1 MSLLNN
7 LIDSFSIQ
15 NLQNFLRDKMP
26 SFKPTKEDIDYLL
39 KDKEFE
45 NYQSIIK
52 IGEAILNNEDILV
65 FASNTTEHLTERT
78 GKKNQYEIAK
88 RILKEDRKD
97 AALFIFYDDK
107 GDFRFSFVR
116 ANYLGTKRDFSDF
129 KRYSYFVSP
138 SLTNNTFIKQVGSC
152 SFTSLDE
159 IIKAFSVE
167 PLNKLFYQDIAKSFY
182 SLIGGSV
189 LENKKIVERATT
201 LIMPSNKTDNRK
213 TLQEF
218 GVRFIGR
225 TIFCWFL
232 KNKVSS
238 NNKPLIPADWL
249 SSVKVTETPDYY
261 HTYLEKLFF
270 EILNEKHSDRIA
282 ELPDG
287 HQDIPFLNGGLFE
300 PQADD
305 YYVRGTLGISK
316 YLNTLKVPNDWIA
329 LFFATLEQYN
339 FTIDENSINDS
350 EVSIDPEMLGTI
362 FENLLAEIDPD
373 TEKSA
378 RKSTGSFYTPREIVD
393 YMVEQSLINY
403 LKSKTN
409 IDNDNQLQLLFK
421 EASLQP
427 ETFTEPQRI
436 SLLNA
441 LSDVKILDPACG
453 SGAFPMGC
461 LHKIILALQ
470 KLDTDASWWKAKQIS
485 YQKNAMAKQFLK
497 EKLDNSNSDYIR
509 KLGVIQNSIYGV
521 DIQPIAAEI
530 SKLRSFLS
538 LVIDEKIID
547 DHIDGNRNIYALP
560 NLEFKFVTANT
571 LIGLE
576 EENKAKAVA
585 FDFGETETAIDELQ
599 DIRDSYLQTSG
610 KDKEAL
616 KKQFEQKQNEIAKKE
631 FGSGVTNAKT
641 QQIISWKPFSNEGSS
656 WFDPKWMFGVDKF
669 DIVIGNPPYGISVK
683 GDYRKTVLSQL
694 PKVPDFEIY
703 YFFIEIAK
711 KFLKENGV
719 KTYII
724 PNTFLFNVFAS
735 DYRKKL
741 IENWNLYLIDCTAFK
756 IFDGATVYNAITIF
770 NNTQGSKSI
779 KYKVTSDADNFQKL
793 IANRDEIISNEN
805 LLINNQN
812 WALVFKLEQK
822 IIDLI
827 KKIKNHNKLI
837 DLYDVTQGFIPYR
850 KSDLIKNFGKEK
862 GEQIIKKREWHS
874 DTKIN
879 EEYKEE
885 IWGGSINKYS
895 YSNTGSFIWYGKHL
909 ATYVDLKYF
918 NQERL
923 LIREITNPTIIGCI
937 VEEEFVNDPQ
947 IINII
952 VRKNSRSLRFLWA
965 VLNSKLATYYHFN
978 SSPKAS
984 KGAFPKILIFDINNF
999 PIPMLDDNTE
1009 DKFIIIVNQI
1019 LDNKKENLD
1028 TSVLENEI
1036 DIMVYKL
1043 YELTYDEVLVIDAGF
1058 GLSAQEY
1065 ENYSIK

>member
-1 MSLLNN
+1 MLIIQIAISNIQISRMSLLNN

-26 SFKPTKEDIDYLL
+26 SFKPTKEGIEHLL
-39 KDKEFE
+39 NDKEFE
-45 NYQSIIK
+45 NYQSILK

-88 RILKEDRKD
+88 RILKDDRKD

-116 ANYLGTKRDFSDF
+116 ANYLGTKRDFTDF
-129 KRYSYFVSP
+129 KRYSYFVSA
-138 SLTNNTFIKQVGSC
+138 SLTNNTFIKQVGGC
-152 SFTSLDE
+152 SFNSLDE

-201 LIMPSNKTDNRK
+201 LIMPTNKTDNRK

-249 SSVKVTETPDYY
+249 SSAKVTETPNYY

-270 EILNEKHSDRIA
+270 EILNEKHSDRIK

-329 LFFATLEQYN
+329 SFFATLEQYN

-421 EASLQP
+421 EANLEP
-427 ETFTEPQRI
+427 ETFSEPQRI
-436 SLLNA
+436 AMLNA

-470 KLDTDASWWKAKQIS
+470 KLDTDASWWKAKQLS
-485 YQKNAMAKQFLK
+485 FQKNAMAKQFLK

-538 LVIDEKIID
+538 LVIDENID
-547 DHIDGNRNIYALP
+547 DNHPDGNRGILPLP

-571 LIGLE
+571 LIGLDE
-576 EENKAKAVA
+576 GTANKTLLM
-585 FDFGETETAIDELQ
+585 DFGETETAIDELQ

-641 QQIISWKPFSNEGSS
+641 LQIISWKPFSNEGSD
-656 WFDPKWMFGVDKF
+656 WFDPKWMFGVEKF
-669 DIVIGNPPYGISVK
+669 DIVIGNPPYVQ
-683 GDYRKTVLSQL
+683 LSKSINATDNYKQYL
-694 PKVPDFEIY
+694 KKRFNTSAGRLNAFI
-703 YFFIEIAK
+703 FFIHQG
-711 KFLKENGV
+711 LNNLNSNGQLA
-719 KTYII
+719 YII
-724 PNTFLFNVFAS
+724 PNTILTQEYYSYTRELILKNFQLVEIVNYESMPFENAVVENVTLFIQTKRVENLKIKITSDNLKEVKLIKEIAPLDFLTQDNFSFNFKSNNTIDKIFNIKNILCLGNICDVNQGIALKGDKSLSLREQNPNKTFYKLLDGRNINKNLIKWTGVYLDYSLDRIHSCKRKNIFESNEKLFFRRVSENLVFAYDNEQYFALNTLVVVNLKS
-735 DYRKKL
+735 DS
-741 IENWNLYLIDCTAFK
+741 NFK
-756 IFDGATVYNAITIF
+756 IKYLLAIL
-770 NNTQGSKSI
+770 NSS
-779 KYKVTSDADNFQKL
+779 
-793 IANRDEIISNEN
+793 
-805 LLINNQN
+805 LINYVYKNKFKSTKK
-812 WALVFKLEQK
+812 VFSEIQANSVEKLP
-822 IIDLI
+822 IL
-827 KKIKNHNKLI
+827 N
-837 DLYDVTQGFIPYR
+837 V
-850 KSDLIKNFGKEK
+850 SDSL
-862 GEQIIKKREWHS
+862 
-874 DTKIN
+874 
-879 EEYKEE
+879 EE
-885 IWGGSINKYS
+885 
-895 YSNTGSFIWYGKHL
+895 
-909 ATYVDLKYF
+909 
-918 NQERL
+918 
-923 LIREITNPTIIGCI
+923 
-937 VEEEFVNDPQ
+937 
-947 IINII
+947 
-952 VRKNSRSLRFLWA
+952 
-965 VLNSKLATYYHFN
+965 
-978 SSPKAS
+978 
-984 KGAFPKILIFDINNF
+984 
-999 PIPMLDDNTE
+999 
-1009 DKFIIIVNQI
+1009 KFITIVNQI
-1019 LDNKKENLD
+1019 LANKKQNGD
-1028 TSVLENEI
+1028 TTALENEI
-1036 DIMVYKL
+1036 DVMVYKL
-1043 YELTYDEVLVIDAGF
+1043 YELTYEEVLVIDDSF
-1058 GLSAQEY
+1058 GMSEQGYDAFTV
-1065 ENYSIK
+1065 

>member
-26 SFKPTKEDIDYLL
+26 SFKPFKEDIEQLL
-39 KDKEFE
+39 NDKEFE
-45 NYQSIIK
+45 NYQSILK

-116 ANYLGTKRDFSDF
+116 ANYLGTKRDFTDF
-129 KRYSYFVSP
+129 KRYSYFVSH
-138 SLTNNTFIKQVGSC
+138 SLTNNTFIKQVGGC
-152 SFTSLDE
+152 SFNSLDE

-201 LIMPSNKTDNRK
+201 LIMPTNKTDNRK

-249 SSVKVTETPDYY
+249 SSAKVTETPDYY

-270 EILNEKHSDRIA
+270 EILNEKHSDRIT

-316 YLNTLKVPNDWIA
+316 YLNTLKVPNEWITS
-329 LFFATLEQYN
+329 FFATLEQYN

-421 EASLQP
+421 EANLEP
-427 ETFTEPQRI
+427 ETFSERQRI

-470 KLDTDASWWKAKQIS
+470 KLDTDASWWKAKQLS
-485 YQKNAMAKQFLK
+485 YQKNAMARKFLK

-538 LVIDEKIID
+538 LVIDENID
-547 DHIDGNRNIYALP
+547 DNHPDGNRGILPLP

-576 EENKAKAVA
+576 ETRQQIQLFSVEDHKLT
-585 FDFGETETAIDELQ
+585 DLELL
-599 DIRDSYLQTSG
+599 RESYLQTSG
-610 KDKEAL
+610 EEKKSIKQQFSNLQIEIFNEELKHFDKGLNKRAL
-616 KKQFEQKQNEIAKKE
+616 QLSEWQ
-631 FGSGVTNAKT
+631 
-641 QQIISWKPFSNEGSS
+641 PFSNEGSS
-656 WFDPKWMFGVDKF
+656 WFDPKWMFGVEKF
-669 DIVIGNPPYGISVK
+669 DIVIGNPPYVDIK
-683 GDYRKTVLSQL
+683 AL
-694 PKVPDFEIY
+694 PKLDV
-703 YFFIEIAK
+703 
-711 KFLKENGV
+711 KE
-719 KTYII
+719 Y
-724 PNTFLFNVFAS
+724 
-735 DYRKKL
+735 
-741 IENWNLYLIDCTAFK
+741 FK
-756 IFDGATVYNAITIF
+756 IFKTTENRINLYSIFIEKGKSLLKLNGNLCFINPNSILINQSYKKIRKYIIDDVDKIVKLPDSVFTAASVETIILILNNNSEKKYIEGAFFLNNQKIDF
-770 NNTQGSKSI
+770 NNLDYNLFERSEWKNDNDFRFNIFGNSEIQGLISKIELNTQKL
-779 KYKVTSDADNFQKL
+779 DNF
-793 IANRDEIISNEN
+793 
-805 LLINNQN
+805 
-812 WALVFKLEQK
+812 VFSSLG
-822 IIDLI
+822 ITP
-827 KKIKNHNKLI
+827 
-837 DLYDVTQGFIPYR
+837 YDKVKGH
-850 KSDLIKNFGKEK
+850 SELLIKNREFHSNQKISKEYVPLISGKNIEK
-862 GEQIIKKREWHS
+862 YFLKDEIKE
-874 DTKIN
+874 
-879 EEYKEE
+879 
-885 IWGGSINKYS
+885 
-895 YSNTGSFIWYGKHL
+895 F
-909 ATYVDLKYF
+909 LKYGEWLGAPRDEKF
-918 NQERL
+918 FL
-923 LIREITNPTIIGCI
+923 NPK
-937 VEEEFVNDPQ
+937 
-947 IINII
+947 II
-952 VRKNSRSLRFLWA
+952 VRQILGGNEHKIIATYTSEPKYFTQIGFSLISKTQNTEELKFILS
-965 VLNSKLATYYHFN
+965 LINSKLLSFYHKNKFLDIE
-978 SSPKAS
+978 KIL
-984 KGAFPKILIFDINNF
+984 FQKILIINCKQL
-999 PIPMLDDNTE
+999 PIKNTVSNKKNE
-1009 DKFIIIVNQI
+1009 FIDKVDQI
-1019 LDNKKENLD
+1019 LDNKQQNLD
-1028 TSVLENEI
+1028 TTALENEI
-1036 DIMVYKL
+1036 DVMVYKL
-1043 YELTYDEVLVIDAGF
+1043 YELTFEEVLFIDPGF
-1058 GLSAQEY
+1058 GLSEQEY
-1065 ENYSIK
+1065 NALK

>member
-641 QQIISWKPFSNEGSS
+641 QQIISWKPFSNEGSK
-656 WFDPKWMFGVDKF
+656 WFDPKWMFGVEKF

-741 IENWNLYLIDCTAFK
+741 IENWELYLIDCTAFK

-770 NNTQGSKSI
+770 NNTQGTKSI
-779 KYKVTSDADNFQKL
+779 KYKVTSNADNFQKL
-793 IANRDEIISNEN
+793 IVNPDEILNKEK
-805 LLINNQN
+805 LLESNQN
-812 WALVFKLEQK
+812 WSLAFKLSK
-822 IIDLI
+822 KKLDLI
-827 KKIKNHNKLI
+827 LKIKNNTVPLSTLFNDYSQGLI
-837 DLYDVTQGFIPYR
+837 AYDSYQGQSKETIKNRIFHYTTFVKKDLKKWLWGGDVTRY
-850 KSDLIKNFGKEK
+850 SVTWNGKEWIDYCQGIANPRK
-862 GEQIIKKREWHS
+862 AH
-874 DTKIN
+874 
-879 EEYKEE
+879 
-885 IWGGSINKYS
+885 
-895 YSNTGSFIWYGKHL
+895 F
-909 ATYVDLKYF
+909 F
-918 NQERL
+918 NQERI
-923 LIREITNPTIIGCI
+923 LIREITNPSIFCALTSEELYYDPAVITILKSDKYDIKVLLGI
-937 VEEEFVNDPQ
+937 
-947 IINII
+947 
-952 VRKNSRSLRFLWA
+952 
-965 VLNSKLATYYHFN
+965 LNSKLMTFLHFN
-978 SSPKAS
+978 SSPKAT
-984 KGAFPKILIFDINNF
+984 KGAFPKILVDDIKNF
-999 PIPMLDDNTE
+999 PIPVIE
-1009 DKFIIIVNQI
+1009 HKSKGKFISIVNEI

-1036 DIMVYKL
+1036 DVMVYKL

>member
-26 SFKPTKEDIDYLL
+26 SFKPFKEDIEQLL
-39 KDKEFE
+39 NDKEFE
-45 NYQSIIK
+45 NYQSILK

-88 RILKEDRKD
+88 RILKDDRKD

-107 GDFRFSFVR
+107 GDFRFSFLR
-116 ANYLGTKRDFSDF
+116 ANYLGTKRDFTDF
-129 KRYSYFVSP
+129 KRYSYFVSA
-138 SLTNNTFIKQVGSC
+138 SLTNNTFIKQVGGC
-152 SFTSLDE
+152 SFNSLDE

-189 LENKKIVERATT
+189 LENKKLVERATT
-201 LIMPSNKTDNRK
+201 LIMPTNKTDNRK

-249 SSVKVTETPDYY
+249 SSAKVTETPDYY

-270 EILNEKHSDRIA
+270 EILNEKHSDRIT
-282 ELPDG
+282 ELPPG

-300 PQADD
+300 PQGDD

-316 YLNTLKVPNDWIA
+316 YLNTLKVPNEWITS
-329 LFFATLEQYN
+329 FFATLEQYN

-421 EASLQP
+421 EANLEP
-427 ETFTEPQRI
+427 ETFSERQRI
-436 SLLNA
+436 ALLNA

-470 KLDTDASWWKAKQIS
+470 KLDTDASWWKAKQLS
-485 YQKNAMAKQFLK
+485 YQKNAMARQFLK

-538 LVIDEKIID
+538 LVIDENID
-547 DHIDGNRNIYALP
+547 DNHPDGNRGILPLP

-576 EENKAKAVA
+576 ETRQQVQLFSVEDHKLT
-585 FDFGETETAIDELQ
+585 DLEQLRE
-599 DIRDSYLQTSG
+599 SYLQTSG
-610 KDKEAL
+610 EEKKRIKQQFSNLQIEIFNEELKHFDKGLNKRAL
-616 KKQFEQKQNEIAKKE
+616 QLSEWQ
-631 FGSGVTNAKT
+631 
-641 QQIISWKPFSNEGSS
+641 PFSNEPSS
-656 WFDPKWMFGVDKF
+656 WFDPKWMFGVEKF
-669 DIVIGNPPYGISVK
+669 DIVIGNPPYGAKLENKKAYKKLFPRTSFGNIDSYKYFIDKGISFTKKK
-683 GDYRKTVLSQL
+683 GITCFITSDSFLEKEYFIDVRKLMMDECSIIYNIKLGDDVFENVNLPTAVFFAVINNSICETVIKTSDVSAYSIVN
-694 PKVPDFEIY
+694 K
-703 YFFIEIAK
+703 IASINENIQVVDVLNDANLR
-711 KFLKENGV
+711 FLKGQN
-719 KTYII
+719 
-724 PNTFLFNVFAS
+724 
-735 DYRKKL
+735 KKL
-741 IENWNLYLIDCTAFK
+741 K
-756 IFDGATVYNAITIF
+756 QV
-770 NNTQGSKSI
+770 S
-779 KYKVTSDADNFQKL
+779 
-793 IANRDEIISNEN
+793 
-805 LLINNQN
+805 
-812 WALVFKLEQK
+812 
-822 IIDLI
+822 
-827 KKIKNHNKLI
+827 HKLI
-837 DLYDVTQGFIPYR
+837 DVYDQIMGVKVYQVGKGKPKQTSFEINTNCFISDGIRFDGNWIKYIDTGVKRYFFDGNYKFINYGEWLAEPRRIDFFQKPKIIIREIVNPRIFGCFIEESCIVKNTNCVITEKTSDYSLKYLLGIINSNFFNNYIKDNSP
-850 KSDLIKNFGKEK
+850 KSSNKSFPSISSALIKNFPIVAIDID
-862 GEQIIKKREWHS
+862 EQQP
-874 DTKIN
+874 
-879 EEYKEE
+879 
-885 IWGGSINKYS
+885 
-895 YSNTGSFIWYGKHL
+895 FI
-909 ATYVDLKYF
+909 T
-918 NQERL
+918 
-923 LIREITNPTIIGCI
+923 
-937 VEEEFVNDPQ
+937 
-947 IINII
+947 
-952 VRKNSRSLRFLWA
+952 
-965 VLNSKLATYYHFN
+965 
-978 SSPKAS
+978 
-984 KGAFPKILIFDINNF
+984 
-999 PIPMLDDNTE
+999 
-1009 DKFIIIVNQI
+1009 IVNQI
-1019 LDNKKENLD
+1019 LANKKQNDD
-1028 TSVLENEI
+1028 TTALENKL

-1043 YELTYDEVLVIDAGF
+1043 YELTYEEVLVVEKGKYWM
-1058 GLSAQEY
+1058 SEQEY
-1065 ENYSIK
+1065 DGYEI